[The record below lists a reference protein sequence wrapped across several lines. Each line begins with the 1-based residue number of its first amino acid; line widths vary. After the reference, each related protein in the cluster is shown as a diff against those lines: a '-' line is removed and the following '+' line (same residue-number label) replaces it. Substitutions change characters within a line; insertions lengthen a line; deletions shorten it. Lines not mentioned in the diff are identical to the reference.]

1 MVELDSF
8 KTRLNGYTLPLEEV
22 RESLDLENK
31 EQRVE
36 ELEREMEAPGF
47 WDNAERSQ
55 KMMKELSALKS
66 DMEVYHK
73 LQNQKEEIEL
83 MIDMGYEENDPSVIP
98 DIEEMLKEFE
108 EEFETIRIKTLLSG
122 EYDKCS
128 AIVTLH
134 AGAGGNQALSGVAPH
149 QASRFLIPVS
159 HHRLHIAAVIHH
171 HNGSAWFF
179 SGGVGHTG
187 AEVGV
192 IQERCF
198 QLGLHGVI
206 AVGVN
211 PVAAPGDHA
220 QSFIAVVPIFFH
232 QVFLHLANHLV
243 GVPVVD
249 AGGGSCA

>member
-1 MVELDSF
+1 MVELDGF
-8 KTRLNGYTLPLEEV
+8 KSRLNGYTQPLEEV

-108 EEFETIRIKTLLSG
+108 EEFENIRIKTLLSG
-122 EYDKCS
+122 EYDKMQCHCGLF
-128 AIVTLH
+128 T
-134 AGAGGNQALSGVAPH
+134 
-149 QASRFLIPVS
+149 
-159 HHRLHIAAVIHH
+159 
-171 HNGSAWFF
+171 
-179 SGGVGHTG
+179 
-187 AEVGV
+187 
-192 IQERCF
+192 QEP
-198 QLGLHGVI
+198 
-206 AVGVN
+206 A
-211 PVAAPGDHA
+211 A
-220 QSFIAVVPIFFH
+220 QSPVTG
-232 QVFLHLANHLV
+232 QVCFTV
-243 GVPVVD
+243 CIC
-249 AGGGSCA
+249 GGQTA

>member
-1 MVELDSF
+1 MVELDGF
-8 KTRLNGYTLPLEEV
+8 KTRVNGYAQPLEEV

-66 DMEVYHK
+66 DMEIYHK

-98 DIEEMLKEFE
+98 DIEEMLNEFE
-108 EEFETIRIKTLLSG
+108 EEFENIRIKTLLSG

-134 AGAGGNQALSGVAPH
+134 AGAGGTEACD
-149 QASRFLIPVS
+149 
-159 HHRLHIAAVIHH
+159 
-171 HNGSAWFF
+171 W
-179 SGGVGHTG
+179 
-187 AEVGV
+187 
-192 IQERCF
+192 
-198 QLGLHGVI
+198 
-206 AVGVN
+206 
-211 PVAAPGDHA
+211 
-220 QSFIAVVPIFFH
+220 
-232 QVFLHLANHLV
+232 
-243 GVPVVD
+243 
-249 AGGGSCA
+249 AGMLYRIL